1 MSASEISPSVKSEVQ
16 DKCQLIIRYKL
27 NNPEMKASEIA
38 QKARTTLGY
47 VYNVLS
53 DYKRRMKSERWGL
66 GRSAGLVGRGLSFY
80 EDAVPWGWYGDL
92 VAPVVN
98 VRTGMKQVGFK
109 AHGDPCS
116 CQFHKN
122 GRVVIFPHALGW
134 QDWLIERLASCGWN
148 RGRAEFL
155 VMNCRL
161 TVKVVEA
168 GVKVPEGYLPKD
180 LLLKTAWGF
189 MLVRDDSPTKN
200 TLEVKISVPDLE
212 RYLGLPE
219 IKKQLDLLVQGG
231 LTTQQLLRAAVALL
245 LQQRR
250 TSDHIVDGYQ
260 RQEDLQ
266 ENSQKR

>member
-1 MSASEISPSVKSEVQ
+1 
-16 DKCQLIIRYKL
+16 
-27 NNPEMKASEIA
+27 
-38 QKARTTLGY
+38 
-47 VYNVLS
+47 
-53 DYKRRMKSERWGL
+53 
-66 GRSAGLVGRGLSFY
+66 
-80 EDAVPWGWYGDL
+80 
-92 VAPVVN
+92 
-98 VRTGMKQVGFK
+98 
-109 AHGDPCS
+109 
-116 CQFHKN
+116 
-122 GRVVIFPHALGW
+122 
-134 QDWLIERLASCGWN
+134 
-148 RGRAEFL
+148 
-155 VMNCRL
+155 L

-250 TSDHIVDGYQ
+250 TADHTIDSYQ
-260 RQEDLQ
+260 RQQDLQ
-266 ENSQKR
+266 ENSGKK